1 MIDVLGPEKRRRR
14 TTQEKIAIV
23 QQSFEPGM
31 TVSLVAR
38 QHGVAASQ
46 LFLWRKQYQEGSL
59 TAVAAG
65 EQVVPASELAAA
77 MKQIKELQRLL
88 GKKTMENELLKEAVE
103 YGRGKKVDS
112 ARALI
117 ARGWG
122 VSFVSRCLRVSRAQ
136 LHVILRRADDWKDGR
151 RSRHTDDTDVL
162 RRIHHVIGELPTY
175 GYRRIWALLRRQTEL
190 DGMPAINAK
199 RVYRIMRQNALLLER
214 KTSVPPSKRA
224 HTGKVAVKESNQRWC
239 SDGFEFRCDN
249 GEKLRVTFALDCC
262 DREALHW
269 AVTTGGFNSE
279 TVQDVMP
286 GAVERRF
293 GNELPASPVEWL
305 TDNGSCYR
313 ANETRQFAR
322 MLGLEPKNTAVRSP
336 ESNGIAES
344 FVKTIKRDYISVMP
358 KPDGLTA
365 AKNLAEAFEHYNE
378 WHPHS
383 ALGYRSPQEYLRQRT
398 SNGLSDNRCL
408 EIQGQIPISANL
420 RVVVLRLI

>member
-1 MIDVLGPEKRRRR
+1 MNNDELATRRAQAIAEDRCFSKERLRDEFRMKPAPGAEPVKWYKNTYGGRFAVYRIADCVPMREKRPLTSKQLLAGQRLSVLSRLNSTSGR
-14 TTQEKIAIV
+14 
-23 QQSFEPGM
+23 M
-31 TVSLVAR
+31 AR
-38 QHGVAASQ
+38 QAYDWLSLAP
-46 LFLWRKQYQEGSL
+46 LFLDTETTGLDNTAEALEIGL
-59 TAVAAG
+59 TDASG
-65 EQVVPASELAAA
+65 QVVFET
-77 MKQIKELQRLL
+77 RL
-88 GKKTMENELLKEAVE
+88 KPTVA
-103 YGRGKKVDS
+103 
-112 ARALI
+112 
-117 ARGWG
+117 
-122 VSFVSRCLRVSRAQ
+122 
-136 LHVILRRADDWKDGR
+136 
-151 RSRHTDDTDVL
+151 
-162 RRIHHVIGELPTY
+162 IGELPTY
-175 GYRRIWALLRRQTEL
+175 GYRRVWALLRRQAEL

-214 KTSVPPSKRA
+214 KPAVPPSKRA
-224 HTGKVAVKESNQRWC
+224 HTGRVAVKESNQRWC

-279 TVQDVMP
+279 TVQDVML

-322 MLGLEPKNTAVRSP
+322 MLGLEPKNTAMRSP

-344 FVKTIKRDYISVMP
+344 FVKTIKRDYISIMP

-383 ALGYRSPQEYLRQRT
+383 ALGYRSPREYLRQRAC
-398 SNGLSDNRCL
+398 NGLSDNRCL
-408 EIQGQIPISANL
+408 EI
-420 RVVVLRLI
+420 

>member
-1 MIDVLGPEKRRRR
+1 MIVLILVFRLVIGEQMIDVLGPEKRRRR

-175 GYRRIWALLRRQTEL
+175 GYRRVWALLRRQTEL

-199 RVYRIMRQNALLLER
+199 RIYRIMRQNALLLER
-214 KTSVPPSKRA
+214 KPAVPPSKRA
-224 HTGKVAVKESNQRWC
+224 HTGRVAVKESNQRWC

-279 TVQDVMP
+279 TVQDVML

-383 ALGYRSPQEYLRQRT
+383 A
-398 SNGLSDNRCL
+398 
-408 EIQGQIPISANL
+408 
-420 RVVVLRLI
+420 

>member
-1 MIDVLGPEKRRRR
+1 MIVLILVFRLVIGEQMIDVLGPEKRRRR

-175 GYRRIWALLRRQTEL
+175 GYRRVWALLRRQAEL

-199 RVYRIMRQNALLLER
+199 RIYRIMRQNALLLER
-214 KTSVPPSKRA
+214 KTAVPPSKRA
-224 HTGKVAVKESNQRWC
+224 HTGRVAVKESNQRWC

-279 TVQDVMP
+279 TVQDVML

-344 FVKTIKRDYISVMP
+344 FVKTIKRDYISIMP

-383 ALGYRSPQEYLRQRT
+383 ALG
-398 SNGLSDNRCL
+398 
-408 EIQGQIPISANL
+408 
-420 RVVVLRLI
+420 

>member
-103 YGRGKKVDS
+103 YGRAKKW
-112 ARALI
+112 I
-117 ARGWG
+117 AHAPLLPGGWG
-122 VSFVSRCLRVSRAQ
+122 VSLVSRCLRVSRAQ
-136 LHVILRRADDWKDGR
+136 LHVILRRTDDWKDGR
-151 RSRHTDDTDVL
+151 RSRHSDDTDVL
-162 RRIHHVIGELPTY
+162 LRIHHVIGELPTY
-175 GYRRIWALLRRQTEL
+175 GYRRVWALLRRQAEL

-214 KTSVPPSKRA
+214 KTAVPPSKRA
-224 HTGKVAVKESNQRWC
+224 HTGKVVVKESNQRWC

-269 AVTTGGFNSE
+269 AVTTGGFDSE
-279 TVQDVMP
+279 TVQDVML

-344 FVKTIKRDYISVMP
+344 FVKTIKRDYISIMP

-383 ALGYRSPQEYLRQRT
+383 ALGYRSPREYLRQQA

-408 EIQGQIPISANL
+408 EI
-420 RVVVLRLI
+420 

>member
-175 GYRRIWALLRRQTEL
+175 GYRRVWALLRRQAEL

-199 RVYRIMRQNALLLER
+199 RIYRIMRQNALLLER
-214 KTSVPPSKRA
+214 KTAVPPSKRA
-224 HTGKVAVKESNQRWC
+224 HTGRVAVKESNQRWC

-344 FVKTIKRDYISVMP
+344 FVKTIKRDYISIMP

-383 ALGYRSPQEYLRQRT
+383 ALGYRSPREYLRQQA

-408 EIQGQIPISANL
+408 EI
-420 RVVVLRLI
+420 

>member
-1 MIDVLGPEKRRRR
+1 MIVLILVFRLVIGEQMIDVLGPEKRRRR

-122 VSFVSRCLRVSRAQ
+122 VSLVSRCLRVSRAQ
-136 LHVILRRADDWKDGR
+136 LHVILRRTDDWKDGR
-151 RSRHTDDTDVL
+151 RSRHSDDTDVL
-162 RRIHHVIGELPTY
+162 LRIHHVIGELPTY
-175 GYRRIWALLRRQTEL
+175 GYRRVWALLRRQAEL

-199 RVYRIMRQNALLLER
+199 RIYRIMRQNALLLER
-214 KTSVPPSKRA
+214 KPAVPPSKRA
-224 HTGKVAVKESNQRWC
+224 HTGRVAVKESNQRWC

-279 TVQDVMP
+279 TVQDVML

-383 ALGYRSPQEYLRQRT
+383 ALGY
-398 SNGLSDNRCL
+398 
-408 EIQGQIPISANL
+408 
-420 RVVVLRLI
+420 

>member
-122 VSFVSRCLRVSRAQ
+122 VSLVSRCLRVSRAQ
-136 LHVILRRADDWKDGR
+136 LHVILRRTDDWKDGR
-151 RSRHTDDTDVL
+151 RSRHSDDTDVL
-162 RRIHHVIGELPTY
+162 LRIHHVIGELPTY
-175 GYRRIWALLRRQTEL
+175 GYRRVWALLRRQAEL

-214 KTSVPPSKRA
+214 KPAVPPSKRA
-224 HTGKVAVKESNQRWC
+224 HTGRVAVKESNQRWC

-279 TVQDVMP
+279 TVQDVML

-293 GNELPASPVEWL
+293 GNDLPSSPVEWL

-344 FVKTIKRDYISVMP
+344 FVKTIKRDYISIMP

-383 ALGYRSPQEYLRQRT
+383 ALGYRSPREYLRQRAC
-398 SNGLSDNRCL
+398 NGLSDNRCL
-408 EIQGQIPISANL
+408 EI
-420 RVVVLRLI
+420 

>member
-65 EQVVPASELAAA
+65 EQVVPVYELAAA

-175 GYRRIWALLRRQTEL
+175 GYRRVWALLRRQTEL

-214 KTSVPPSKRA
+214 KPAVPPSKRA
-224 HTGKVAVKESNQRWC
+224 HTGRVAVKESNQRWC

-269 AVTTGGFNSE
+269 AVTTGGFDSE
-279 TVQDVMP
+279 TVQDVML

-293 GNELPASPVEWL
+293 GSELPSSPVEWL

-344 FVKTIKRDYISVMP
+344 FVKTIKRDYISIMP

-383 ALGYRSPQEYLRQRT
+383 ALGYRSPREYLRQRAC
-398 SNGLSDNRCL
+398 NGLSDNRCL
-408 EIQGQIPISANL
+408 EI
-420 RVVVLRLI
+420 

>member
-117 ARGWG
+117 AREWG
-122 VSFVSRCLRVSRAQ
+122 VSLVSRCLRVSRAQ
-136 LHVILRRADDWKDGR
+136 LHVILRRTDDWKDGR
-151 RSRHTDDTDVL
+151 RSRHSDDMDVL
-162 RRIHHVIGELPTY
+162 LRIHHVIGELPTY
-175 GYRRIWALLRRQTEL
+175 GYRRVWALLRRQAEL

-199 RVYRIMRQNALLLER
+199 RVYRIMCQNALLLER
-214 KTSVPPSKRA
+214 KTAVPPSKRA

-262 DREALHW
+262 DREALYW
-269 AVTTGGFNSE
+269 AVTTGGFDSE
-279 TVQDVMP
+279 TVQDVML

-383 ALGYRSPQEYLRQRT
+383 ALGYRSPREYLRQQA

-408 EIQGQIPISANL
+408 EI
-420 RVVVLRLI
+420 

>member
-122 VSFVSRCLRVSRAQ
+122 VSLVSRCLRVSRAQ
-136 LHVILRRADDWKDGR
+136 LHVILRRTDDWKDGR
-151 RSRHTDDTDVL
+151 RSRHSDDTDVL
-162 RRIHHVIGELPTY
+162 LRIHHVIGELPTY
-175 GYRRIWALLRRQTEL
+175 GYRRIWALLRRQAEL

-199 RVYRIMRQNALLLER
+199 RIYRIMRQNALLLER
-214 KTSVPPSKRA
+214 KTAVPPSKRA

-269 AVTTGGFNSE
+269 AVTTGGFDSE
-279 TVQDVMP
+279 TVQDVML

-344 FVKTIKRDYISVMP
+344 FVKTIKRDYISIMP

-383 ALGYRSPQEYLRQRT
+383 ALGYRSPREYLRQRA
-398 SNGLSDNRCL
+398 SNGLSD
-408 EIQGQIPISANL
+408 
-420 RVVVLRLI
+420 

>member
-1 MIDVLGPEKRRRR
+1 MIVLILVFRLVIGEQMIDVLGPEKRRRR

-88 GKKTMENELLKEAVE
+88 GKKTMENELIKEAVE

-136 LHVILRRADDWKDGR
+136 LHVILRRTDDWKDGR
-151 RSRHTDDTDVL
+151 RSRHSDDTDVL
-162 RRIHHVIGELPTY
+162 LRIHHVIGELPTY
-175 GYRRIWALLRRQTEL
+175 GYRRVWALLRRQAEL

-214 KTSVPPSKRA
+214 KTAVPPSKRA

-322 MLGLEPKNTAVRSP
+322 MLGLEPKSTAVRSP

-383 ALGYRSPQEYLRQRT
+383 ALGYRSPREYLRQRAC
-398 SNGLSDNRCL
+398 NGLSDNRCL
-408 EIQGQIPISANL
+408 EI
-420 RVVVLRLI
+420 

>member
-122 VSFVSRCLRVSRAQ
+122 VSLVSRCLRVSRAQ
-136 LHVILRRADDWKDGR
+136 LHVILRRTDDWKDGR
-151 RSRHTDDTDVL
+151 RSRHSDDTDVL
-162 RRIHHVIGELPTY
+162 LRIHHVIGELPTY
-175 GYRRIWALLRRQTEL
+175 GYRRVWALLRRQAEL

-199 RVYRIMRQNALLLER
+199 RIYRIMRQNALLLER
-214 KTSVPPSKRA
+214 KPAVPPSKRA
-224 HTGKVAVKESNQRWC
+224 HTGRVAVKESNQRWC

-279 TVQDVMP
+279 TVQDIML

-322 MLGLEPKNTAVRSP
+322 MLGLEPKSTAVRSP

-344 FVKTIKRDYISVMP
+344 FVKTIKRDYISIMP

-383 ALGYRSPQEYLRQRT
+383 ALGYRSPREYLRQRA

-408 EIQGQIPISANL
+408 EI
-420 RVVVLRLI
+420 

>member
-1 MIDVLGPEKRRRR
+1 MIVLILVFRLVIGEQMIDVLGPEKRRRR

-122 VSFVSRCLRVSRAQ
+122 VSLVSRCLRVSRAQ
-136 LHVILRRADDWKDGR
+136 LHVILRRTDDWMDGR

-162 RRIHHVIGELPTY
+162 LRIHHVIGELPTY
-175 GYRRIWALLRRQTEL
+175 GYRRVWALLRRQAEL

-214 KTSVPPSKRA
+214 KPAVPPSKRA
-224 HTGKVAVKESNQRWC
+224 HTGRVAVKESNQRWY

-279 TVQDVMP
+279 TVQDVML

-383 ALGYRSPQEYLRQRT
+383 ALGYRSPREYLRQQA

-408 EIQGQIPISANL
+408 EI
-420 RVVVLRLI
+420 

>member
-122 VSFVSRCLRVSRAQ
+122 VSLVSRCLRVSRAQ
-136 LHVILRRADDWKDGR
+136 LHVILRRTDDWKDGR
-151 RSRHTDDTDVL
+151 RSRHSDDTDVL
-162 RRIHHVIGELPTY
+162 LRIHHVIGELPTY
-175 GYRRIWALLRRQTEL
+175 GYRRVWALLRRQAEL

-214 KTSVPPSKRA
+214 KTAVPPSKRA

-269 AVTTGGFNSE
+269 AVTTGGFDSE
-279 TVQDVMP
+279 TVQDVML

-322 MLGLEPKNTAVRSP
+322 MLGLEPKSTAVRSP

-365 AKNLAEAFEHYNE
+365 AKNLAEALTFEHYNE

-383 ALGYRSPQEYLRQRT
+383 ALGYRSPREYLRQQA

-408 EIQGQIPISANL
+408 EI
-420 RVVVLRLI
+420 

>member
-1 MIDVLGPEKRRRR
+1 M
-14 TTQEKIAIV
+14 
-23 QQSFEPGM
+23 
-31 TVSLVAR
+31 
-38 QHGVAASQ
+38 
-46 LFLWRKQYQEGSL
+46 
-59 TAVAAG
+59 
-65 EQVVPASELAAA
+65 
-77 MKQIKELQRLL
+77 
-88 GKKTMENELLKEAVE
+88 
-103 YGRGKKVDS
+103 DS

-122 VSFVSRCLRVSRAQ
+122 VSLVSRCLRVSRAQ
-136 LHVILRRADDWKDGR
+136 LHVILRRTDDWMDGR

-162 RRIHHVIGELPTY
+162 LHIHHVIGELPTY
-175 GYRRIWALLRRQTEL
+175 GYRRVWALLRRQAEL

-214 KTSVPPSKRA
+214 KPAVPPSKRA
-224 HTGKVAVKESNQRWC
+224 HTGRVAVKESNQRWC

-279 TVQDVMP
+279 TVQDVML

-322 MLGLEPKNTAVRSP
+322 MLGLEPKSTAVRSP

-383 ALGYRSPQEYLRQRT
+383 ALGYRSPREYLRQRAC
-398 SNGLSDNRCL
+398 NGLSDNRCL
-408 EIQGQIPISANL
+408 EI
-420 RVVVLRLI
+420 

>member
-1 MIDVLGPEKRRRR
+1 MIVLILVFRLVIGEQMIDVLGPEKRRRR

-122 VSFVSRCLRVSRAQ
+122 VSLVSRCLRVSRAQ
-136 LHVILRRADDWKDGR
+136 LHVILRRTDDWKDGR
-151 RSRHTDDTDVL
+151 RSRHSDDTDVL
-162 RRIHHVIGELPTY
+162 LRIHHVIGELPTY
-175 GYRRIWALLRRQTEL
+175 GYRRVWALLRRQAEL

-214 KTSVPPSKRA
+214 KPAVPPSKRA
-224 HTGKVAVKESNQRWC
+224 HTGRVAVKESNQRWC

-279 TVQDVMP
+279 TVQDVML

-383 ALGYRSPQEYLRQRT
+383 ALGYRSPREYLRQQA

-408 EIQGQIPISANL
+408 EI
-420 RVVVLRLI
+420 

>member
-1 MIDVLGPEKRRRR
+1 
-14 TTQEKIAIV
+14 
-23 QQSFEPGM
+23 QSFEPGM

-65 EQVVPASELAAA
+65 EQIVPASELAAA

-122 VSFVSRCLRVSRAQ
+122 VSLVSRCLRVSRAQ
-136 LHVILRRADDWKDGR
+136 LHVILRRTDDWKDGR
-151 RSRHTDDTDVL
+151 RSRHSDDTDVL
-162 RRIHHVIGELPTY
+162 LRIHHVIGELPTY
-175 GYRRIWALLRRQTEL
+175 GYRRVWALLRRQAEL

-214 KTSVPPSKRA
+214 KTAVPPSKRA

-269 AVTTGGFNSE
+269 AVTTGGFDSE
-279 TVQDVMP
+279 TVQDVML

-344 FVKTIKRDYISVMP
+344 FVKTIKRDYISIMP

-383 ALGYRSPQEYLRQRT
+383 ALGYRSPREYLRQQA

-408 EIQGQIPISANL
+408 EI
-420 RVVVLRLI
+420 

>member
-175 GYRRIWALLRRQTEL
+175 GYRRVWALLRRQTEL

-199 RVYRIMRQNALLLER
+199 RIYRIMRQNALLLER
-214 KTSVPPSKRA
+214 KTAVPPSKRA
-224 HTGKVAVKESNQRWC
+224 HTGRVAVKESNQRWC

-279 TVQDVMP
+279 TVQDVML

-293 GNELPASPVEWL
+293 GNDLPSSPVEWL

-344 FVKTIKRDYISVMP
+344 FVKTIKRDYISIIP

-383 ALGYRSPQEYLRQRT
+383 ALGYRSPREYLRQRAC
-398 SNGLSDNRCL
+398 NGLSDNRCL
-408 EIQGQIPISANL
+408 EI
-420 RVVVLRLI
+420 

>member
-122 VSFVSRCLRVSRAQ
+122 VSLVSRCLRVSRAQ
-136 LHVILRRADDWKDGR
+136 LHVILRRTDDWMDDR

-162 RRIHHVIGELPTY
+162 LRIHHVIGELPTY
-175 GYRRIWALLRRQTEL
+175 GYRRVWALLRRQAEL

-214 KTSVPPSKRA
+214 KPAVPPSKRA
-224 HTGKVAVKESNQRWC
+224 HTGRVAVKESNQRWC

-279 TVQDVMP
+279 TVQDVML

-322 MLGLEPKNTAVRSP
+322 MLGLEPKSTAVRSP

-383 ALGYRSPQEYLRQRT
+383 ALGYRSPREYLRQQA
-398 SNGLSDNRCL
+398 SNGLSDN
-408 EIQGQIPISANL
+408 
-420 RVVVLRLI
+420 

>member
-103 YGRGKKVDS
+103 YGRAKKLDS

-122 VSFVSRCLRVSRAQ
+122 VSLVSRCLRVSRAQ
-136 LHVILRRADDWKDGR
+136 LHVILRRTDDWKDGR
-151 RSRHTDDTDVL
+151 RSRHSDDTDVL
-162 RRIHHVIGELPTY
+162 LRIHHVIGELPTY
-175 GYRRIWALLRRQTEL
+175 GYRRVWALLRRQAEL

-214 KTSVPPSKRA
+214 KTAVPPSKRA

-269 AVTTGGFNSE
+269 AVTTGGFDSE
-279 TVQDVMP
+279 TVQDVML

-322 MLGLEPKNTAVRSP
+322 ILGLEPKNTAVRSP

-344 FVKTIKRDYISVMP
+344 FVKTIKRDYISIMP

-378 WHPHS
+378 WHPH
-383 ALGYRSPQEYLRQRT
+383 
-398 SNGLSDNRCL
+398 
-408 EIQGQIPISANL
+408 
-420 RVVVLRLI
+420 

>member
-136 LHVILRRADDWKDGR
+136 LHVILRRTDDWKDGR

-175 GYRRIWALLRRQTEL
+175 GYRRVWALLRRQTEL
-190 DGMPAINAK
+190 AGMPAINAK

-214 KTSVPPSKRA
+214 KPAVPPSKRA
-224 HTGKVAVKESNQRWC
+224 HTGRVAVKESNQRWC

-269 AVTTGGFNSE
+269 AVTTGGFDSE
-279 TVQDVMP
+279 TVQDVML

-293 GNELPASPVEWL
+293 GSELPASPVEWL

-344 FVKTIKRDYISVMP
+344 FVKTIKRDYISIMP

-383 ALGYRSPQEYLRQRT
+383 ALGYRSPREYLRQRA

-408 EIQGQIPISANL
+408 
-420 RVVVLRLI
+420 

>member
-1 MIDVLGPEKRRRR
+1 MIVLILVFRLVIGEQMIDVLGPEKRRRR

-122 VSFVSRCLRVSRAQ
+122 VSLVSRCLRVSRAQ
-136 LHVILRRADDWKDGR
+136 LHVILRRTDDWKDGR
-151 RSRHTDDTDVL
+151 RSRHSDDTDVL
-162 RRIHHVIGELPTY
+162 LRIHHVIGELPTY
-175 GYRRIWALLRRQTEL
+175 GYRRVWALLRRQAEL

-214 KTSVPPSKRA
+214 KTAVPPSKRA

-269 AVTTGGFNSE
+269 AVTTGGFDSE
-279 TVQDVMP
+279 TVQDVML

-344 FVKTIKRDYISVMP
+344 FVKTIKRDYISIMP
-358 KPDGLTA
+358 EPDGLTA

-383 ALGYRSPQEYLRQRT
+383 ALGYRSPREYLRQQA

-408 EIQGQIPISANL
+408 EI
-420 RVVVLRLI
+420 

>member
-88 GKKTMENELLKEAVE
+88 GKKTMENELIKEAVE

-122 VSFVSRCLRVSRAQ
+122 VSLVSRCLRVSRAQ
-136 LHVILRRADDWKDGR
+136 LHVILRRTDDWKDGR
-151 RSRHTDDTDVL
+151 RSRHSDDTDVL
-162 RRIHHVIGELPTY
+162 LRIHHVIGELPTY
-175 GYRRIWALLRRQTEL
+175 GYRRVWALLRRQAEL

-214 KTSVPPSKRA
+214 KTAVPPSKRA

-269 AVTTGGFNSE
+269 AVTTGGFDSE
-279 TVQDVMP
+279 TVQDVML

-344 FVKTIKRDYISVMP
+344 FVKTIKRDYISIMP

-383 ALGYRSPQEYLRQRT
+383 ALGYRSPREYLRQQA

-408 EIQGQIPISANL
+408 EI
-420 RVVVLRLI
+420 

>member
-65 EQVVPASELAAA
+65 EQVVPASELTAA

-122 VSFVSRCLRVSRAQ
+122 VSLVSRCLRVSRAQ
-136 LHVILRRADDWKDGR
+136 LHVILRRTEDWKDGR

-162 RRIHHVIGELPTY
+162 LRIHHVIGELPTY
-175 GYRRIWALLRRQTEL
+175 GCRRVWALLRRQAEL

-214 KTSVPPSKRA
+214 KPAVPPSKRA
-224 HTGKVAVKESNQRWC
+224 HTGRVAVKESNQRWC
-239 SDGFEFRCDN
+239 SDGFEFCCDN
-249 GEKLRVTFALDCC
+249 GERRRVTFALDCC

-279 TVQDVMP
+279 TVQDVML

-293 GNELPASPVEWL
+293 GNDLPSSPVEWL

-344 FVKTIKRDYISVMP
+344 FVKTIKRDYISIMP

-383 ALGYRSPQEYLRQRT
+383 ALGYRSPREYLRQRAC
-398 SNGLSDNRCL
+398 NGLSDNRCL
-408 EIQGQIPISANL
+408 EI
-420 RVVVLRLI
+420 

>member
-31 TVSLVAR
+31 TVSHVAR

-122 VSFVSRCLRVSRAQ
+122 VSLVSRCLRVSRAQ
-136 LHVILRRADDWKDGR
+136 LHVILRRTDDWKDGR
-151 RSRHTDDTDVL
+151 RSRHSDDTDVL
-162 RRIHHVIGELPTY
+162 LRIHHVIGELPTY
-175 GYRRIWALLRRQTEL
+175 GYRRVWALLRRQAEL

-214 KTSVPPSKRA
+214 KTAVPPSKRA

-249 GEKLRVTFALDCC
+249 GEKLRVTFALDFC

-269 AVTTGGFNSE
+269 AVTTGGFDSE

-322 MLGLEPKNTAVRSP
+322 ILGLEPKNTAVQSP

-344 FVKTIKRDYISVMP
+344 FVKTIKRDYISIMP

-383 ALGYRSPQEYLRQRT
+383 ALGYRSPREYLRQQA

-408 EIQGQIPISANL
+408 EI
-420 RVVVLRLI
+420 

>member
-1 MIDVLGPEKRRRR
+1 MIVLILVFRLVIGEQMIDVLGPEKRRRR

-65 EQVVPASELAAA
+65 EQVVPASELAVA

-122 VSFVSRCLRVSRAQ
+122 VSLVSRCLRVSRAQ
-136 LHVILRRADDWKDGR
+136 LHVILRRTDDWKDGR
-151 RSRHTDDTDVL
+151 RSRHSDDTDVL
-162 RRIHHVIGELPTY
+162 LRIHHVIGELPTY
-175 GYRRIWALLRRQTEL
+175 GYRRVWALLRRQAEL

-214 KTSVPPSKRA
+214 KTAVPPSKRA

-269 AVTTGGFNSE
+269 AVTTGGFDSE
-279 TVQDVMP
+279 TVQDVML

-344 FVKTIKRDYISVMP
+344 FVKTIKRDYISIMP

-383 ALGYRSPQEYLRQRT
+383 ALGYRSPREYLRQQA

-408 EIQGQIPISANL
+408 EI
-420 RVVVLRLI
+420 

>member
-1 MIDVLGPEKRRRR
+1 MIVLILVFRLVIGEQMIDVLGPEKRRRR

-65 EQVVPASELAAA
+65 EQVVPASELVAA

-122 VSFVSRCLRVSRAQ
+122 VSLVSRCLRVSRAQ
-136 LHVILRRADDWKDGR
+136 LHVILRRTDDWKDGR
-151 RSRHTDDTDVL
+151 RSRHSDNTDVL
-162 RRIHHVIGELPTY
+162 LRIHHVIGELPTY
-175 GYRRIWALLRRQTEL
+175 GYRRVWALLRRQAEL

-214 KTSVPPSKRA
+214 KTAVPPSKRA

-269 AVTTGGFNSE
+269 AVTTGGFDSE
-279 TVQDVMP
+279 TVQDVML

-344 FVKTIKRDYISVMP
+344 FVKTIKRDYISIMP

-383 ALGYRSPQEYLRQRT
+383 ALGYRSPREYLRQQA

-408 EIQGQIPISANL
+408 EI
-420 RVVVLRLI
+420 

>member
-1 MIDVLGPEKRRRR
+1 MDVLGPEKRRRR

-122 VSFVSRCLRVSRAQ
+122 VSLVSRCLRVSRAQ
-136 LHVILRRADDWKDGR
+136 LHVILRRTDDWMDGR

-162 RRIHHVIGELPTY
+162 LRIHHVIGELPTY
-175 GYRRIWALLRRQTEL
+175 GYRRVWALLRRQAEL

-214 KTSVPPSKRA
+214 KPAVPPSKRA
-224 HTGKVAVKESNQRWC
+224 HTGRVAVKESNQRWC
-239 SDGFEFRCDN
+239 SDGFEFCCDN
-249 GEKLRVTFALDCC
+249 GERLRVTFALDCS

-279 TVQDVMP
+279 TVQDVML

-293 GNELPASPVEWL
+293 GNDLPSSPVEWL

-322 MLGLEPKNTAVRSP
+322 MLGLEPKNTAVRST

-344 FVKTIKRDYISVMP
+344 FVKTIKRDYISIMP

-383 ALGYRSPQEYLRQRT
+383 ALGYRSPREYLRQRAC
-398 SNGLSDNRCL
+398 NGLSDNRCL
-408 EIQGQIPISANL
+408 EI
-420 RVVVLRLI
+420 

>member
-122 VSFVSRCLRVSRAQ
+122 VSLVSRCLRVSRAQ
-136 LHVILRRADDWKDGR
+136 LHVILRRTDDWKDGR
-151 RSRHTDDTDVL
+151 RSRHSDDTDVL
-162 RRIHHVIGELPTY
+162 LRIHHVIGELPTY
-175 GYRRIWALLRRQTEL
+175 GYRRVWALLRRQAEL

-214 KTSVPPSKRA
+214 KTAVPPSKRA

-269 AVTTGGFNSE
+269 AVTTGGFDSE

-305 TDNGSCYR
+305 TDNGSFYR

-322 MLGLEPKNTAVRSP
+322 ILGLEPKNTAVQSP

-344 FVKTIKRDYISVMP
+344 FVKTIKRDYISIMP

-383 ALGYRSPQEYLRQRT
+383 ALGYRSPREYLRQQA

-408 EIQGQIPISANL
+408 EI
-420 RVVVLRLI
+420 

>member
-1 MIDVLGPEKRRRR
+1 MIVLILVFRLVIGEQMIDVLGPEKRRRR

-122 VSFVSRCLRVSRAQ
+122 VSLVSRCLRVSRAQ
-136 LHVILRRADDWKDGR
+136 LHVILRRTDDWKDGR
-151 RSRHTDDTDVL
+151 RSRHSDDTDVL
-162 RRIHHVIGELPTY
+162 LRIHHVIGELPTY
-175 GYRRIWALLRRQTEL
+175 GYRRVWALLRRQAEL

-214 KTSVPPSKRA
+214 KTAVPPSKRA

-269 AVTTGGFNSE
+269 AVTTGGFDSE
-279 TVQDVMP
+279 TVQDVML

-344 FVKTIKRDYISVMP
+344 FVKTIKRDYISIMP

-365 AKNLAEAFEHYNE
+365 AKNLAEAF
-378 WHPHS
+378 
-383 ALGYRSPQEYLRQRT
+383 
-398 SNGLSDNRCL
+398 
-408 EIQGQIPISANL
+408 
-420 RVVVLRLI
+420 